1 MNLCDDGHEEVCFEG
16 RNCPVCEKIEEIR
29 VLEEEIRYLKSRL
42 MTFQLQLEEG

>member
-29 VLEEEIRYLKSRL
+29 ELEKQIDDLKLRLEEEER
-42 MTFQLQLEEG
+42 EG